1 MRSHGKYHT
10 KTAPLQRP
18 RRLRLTLNHDMNHNL
33 LDPIR
38 AFLITSDRLLFTGL
52 QTALSQVMALTYG
65 TGQDH
70 RAIQQVMPQV
80 IFLDVNFHGSVAAL
94 IPKARD
100 IVPHAKILLLAGWTD
115 MELIREVYLLGVEG
129 IALKTQPP
137 EVLLALVKSLIS
149 PIGGETMKPY
159 ESSMPKPYRAAW
171 PTSLTPREQD
181 IVQLVTQGLSNKE
194 IADHL
199 RVSPITVRHHLTSI
213 FSKFGVANRQ
223 KLVIMAHQQGMMPP
237 ISLWE

>member
-1 MRSHGKYHT
+1 
-10 KTAPLQRP
+10 
-18 RRLRLTLNHDMNHNL
+18 MNHNL
-33 LDPIR
+33 LDPIK
-38 AFLITSDRLLFTGL
+38 AFLITSDRLLGTGL

-70 RAIQQVMPQV
+70 RAIRQVMPQV
-80 IFLDVNFHGSVAAL
+80 IILDVNFHGSVAAL

-115 MELIREVYLLGVEG
+115 MALIREVYLLGVEG

-137 EVLLALVKSLIS
+137 AVLLALVKSLIS
-149 PIGGETMKPY
+149 LPIGGETMKPY
-159 ESSMPKPYRAAW
+159 ESSMPKPDRASW

-213 FSKFGVANRQ
+213 FSKVGVANRQ
-223 KLVIMAHQQGMMPP
+223 NLVIAAHQQGGTALRTT
-237 ISLWE
+237 IWD